1 VVRRT
6 PLGPKIQLAAPT
18 RPADPLSLLA
28 LLIVRLRSVMLG
40 CKLDFILMT
49 VVFPRAWTAST
60 AIRRAVSPVV
70 YGVIVALAAF
80 HAWLLA
86 AQLAGGQL
94 FEPAVAVR
102 WLAGAL
108 ILSGFAALRRLGVP
122 LLRGRKAIVLW
133 LFVVLLH
140 LNVIASPTDFAASMS
155 AAIPEAVTGLAAPAA
170 LAPFFAAVGLLFLAR
185 ASRAHAGGLRVS
197 GFCPARP
204 ALRGGPRSGYIPQSS
219 TRPPPR

>member
-1 VVRRT
+1 
-6 PLGPKIQLAAPT
+6 
-18 RPADPLSLLA
+18 
-28 LLIVRLRSVMLG
+28 MLG
-40 CKLDFILMT
+40 CRLDFILMI
-49 VVFPRAWTAST
+49 VVLPRALTAS
-60 AIRRAVSPVV
+60 AVVRRAVGRVV
-70 YGVIVALAAF
+70 YGAIVALAAF
-80 HAWLLA
+80 HVWLLA
-86 AQLAGGQL
+86 AQIGGGQF
-94 FEPAVAVR
+94 FEPVVAVR

-140 LNVIASPTDFAASMS
+140 LHVIASPTDFAASMS
-155 AAIPEAVTGLAAPAA
+155 AAIPEAVTGLGAPVA

-185 ASRAHAGGLRVS
+185 ASRRTAGRPRVS